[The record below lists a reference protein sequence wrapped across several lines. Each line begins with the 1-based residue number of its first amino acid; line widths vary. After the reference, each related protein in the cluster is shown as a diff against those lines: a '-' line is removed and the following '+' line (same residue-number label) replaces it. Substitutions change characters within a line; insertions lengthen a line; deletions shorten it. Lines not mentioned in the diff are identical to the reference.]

1 MRGAAMPFTSSRAP
15 ARRVGSWVLR
25 SMAVVPSLSD
35 VPKTEKMT
43 PGARTPGVAKL
54 AALSTPP
61 AVICGACAKASGAD
75 SPDRITNK
83 NDVEERI
90 LFTSD
95 GDRSHR
101 RSVEP
106 KHHRSDRAALFSFED
121 DGAPEDRRSGARESR
136 ALNERG

>member
-43 PGARTPGVAKL
+43 PGARTPGAAKL

-61 AVICGACAKASGAD
+61 AAICGPCAKASGAG
-75 SPDRITNK
+75 SPDRITNRS
-83 NDVEERI
+83 DAEERI
-90 LFTSD
+90 LCTPD
-95 GDRSHR
+95 GDRNHR
-101 RSVEP
+101 RPVES
-106 KHHRSDRAALFSFED
+106 KHHGSDWAALFSFED
-121 DGAPEDRRSGARESR
+121 D
-136 ALNERG
+136 